1 MKYVPLDKRSKKEQ
15 REFYKSQRVAV
26 TGMNTGTR
34 DMATDKLMS
43 RAKRKQMDRKE
54 QAEACS

>member
-15 REFYKSQRVAV
+15 REFYKSQRFAV

>member
-15 REFYKSQRVAV
+15 RECDKSQRVAV